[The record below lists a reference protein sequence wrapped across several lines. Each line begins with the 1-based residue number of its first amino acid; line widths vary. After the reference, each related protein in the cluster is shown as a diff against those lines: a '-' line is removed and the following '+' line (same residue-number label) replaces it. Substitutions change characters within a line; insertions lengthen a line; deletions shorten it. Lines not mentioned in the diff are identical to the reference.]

1 MSLLPCPIEVRRI
14 AEKNAYNHPDAVA
27 ARAKEAYRRDMEAR
41 RATAIAPAIQ
51 KAADT
56 FRIAREASLE
66 ATMKEDFR
74 QFAGVSLETATA
86 LIAHFGSS
94 DCSVA
99 HKLAALQAINAFA
112 SANGIRHE
120 DAIAVLTAQLN
131 VLKSVRDAKA
141 FKPQHRLPW
150 HSPDVEL
157 NRVIE
162 EATAIAVALFDA
174 EEERQQA
181 ILAAEKA
188 AEKAANEL
196 LWKKQQEEAR
206 ARQEADIR
214 RHLSGKEHNFTKIG
228 EPHFVKHG
236 TTFHMY
242 MDGTTPAGTFK
253 IPDTWA
259 TQYEEKRIPF
269 LPMCPVCSKGNT
281 ISCRVEGH
289 GFGGITHRS
298 DIVEVKCADHY
309 KWDPSTGQH
318 YKYAPY
324 VPPTYTRLA
333 DGSFW
338 PPPPPAHMTLGSW
351 KVWDPKDPD
360 GSIAAKATREK
371 EAADLESQVKI
382 LQERIA
388 ILRSA

>member
-1 MSLLPCPIEVRRI
+1 MSLLPDLIEVQRQ
-14 AEKNAYNHPDAVA
+14 AEKAAYNHPDAIT
-27 ARAKEAYRRDMEAR
+27 ARAKEAYRQDMEVR
-41 RATAIAPAIQ
+41 RRIAIAPAIQ
-51 KAADT
+51 RASAA
-56 FRIAREASLE
+56 FRMAREASLE
-66 ATMKEDFR
+66 AAMKEDFR
-74 QFAGVSLETATA
+74 QFAAVSLETATA
-86 LIAHFGSS
+86 LIAHFGSP
-94 DCSVA
+94 DCSVP
-99 HKLAALQAINAFA
+99 HKLAALQAINTFA

-120 DAIAVLTAQLN
+120 DAITVLTAQLG
-131 VLKSVRDAKA
+131 VLKNVCDTKA
-141 FKPQHRLPW
+141 FRPQRRHRPL
-150 HSPDVEL
+150 PDVEL

-162 EATAIAVALFDA
+162 EATAVAGALFDA
-174 EEERQQA
+174 EEARQQA
-181 ILAAEKA
+181 VLA

-214 RHLSGKEHNFTKIG
+214 GRLAGKEHNFTKIG

-259 TQYEEKRIPF
+259 TQYAEKRIPF

-289 GFGGITHRS
+289 GFGGITYRS

-309 KWDPSTGQH
+309 KWDPATGQH
-318 YKYAPY
+318 YKHMPY
-324 VPPTYTRLA
+324 VPPTYTRLT
-333 DGSFW
+333 DGSLW
-338 PPPPPAHMTLGSW
+338 PPPPPAHMAVGGW
-351 KVWDPKDPD
+351 KVWDPTDPD
-360 GSIAAKATREK
+360 GSIAAKALREK

-382 LQERIA
+382 LQERIVG
-388 ILRSA
+388 LRSA

>member
-1 MSLLPCPIEVRRI
+1 MSSPYPIPEAVSR
-14 AEKNAYNHPDAVA
+14 AYNHPDAVA
-27 ARAKEAYRRDMEAR
+27 ARAKEAHLADVTAR
-41 RATAIAPAIQ
+41 R
-51 KAADT
+51 KAAITD
-56 FRIAREASLE
+56 AVGKASAAYRMTLPAPVTIQE
-66 ATMKEDFR
+66 RFR
-74 QFAGVSLETATA
+74 QSAGVSLESAIA
-86 LIAHFGSS
+86 LIAHFDQPTG
-94 DCSVA
+94 CSVA
-99 HKLAALQAINAFA
+99 IMLTALQTINAFA

-120 DAIAVLTAQLN
+120 DAVAVLKAQLVECRI
-131 VLKSVRDAKA
+131 VLKREAR
-141 FKPQHRLPW
+141 Q
-150 HSPDVEL
+150 SPPPDPVL
-157 NRVIE
+157 DRIIE
-162 EATAIAVALFDA
+162 EATAVAGALFDA

-181 ILAAEKA
+181 ILA

-214 RHLSGKEHNFTKIG
+214 SRLAGKEHNFTKIG

-318 YKYAPY
+318 YKHAPY

-333 DGSFW
+333 NGSLW
-338 PPPPPAHMTLGSW
+338 PPPPPAHMTLGGW
-351 KVWDPKDPD
+351 KLWDPKDPD
-360 GSIAAKATREK
+360 GSIAAKALREK

-382 LQERIA
+382 LQGRIA
-388 ILRSA
+388 TLRSA